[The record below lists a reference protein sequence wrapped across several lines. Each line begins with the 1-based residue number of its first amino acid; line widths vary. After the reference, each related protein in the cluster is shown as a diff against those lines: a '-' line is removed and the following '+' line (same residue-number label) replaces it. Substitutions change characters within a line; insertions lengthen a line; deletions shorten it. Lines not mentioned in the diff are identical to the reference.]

1 MHHRKTEFEPRATL
15 RGGDSTAGHRVA
27 SLLVLAG
34 AVRAAD
40 EKAAPEEA
48 PAARLDREFRE
59 QVRPVVQ
66 RFCLKCH
73 SSKEPEA
80 DIDLQKFGSLDDAR
94 RGLATW
100 QKVAEILDKGE
111 MPPPE
116 ARQPKADDRRILRG
130 WVGRYLDFE
139 AHASAGDP
147 GRVVLRRLSNV
158 EYANTIRDLTG
169 VDLDPRAS
177 SPRTGPPARGSP
189 IPATRW

>member
-1 MHHRKTEFEPRATL
+1 MLNKPVRIPAPTPSQRNLTTMQHRKTEFEPWGVVL
-15 RGGDSTAGHRVA
+15 A
-27 SLLVLAG
+27 SLLVLGGLAG
-34 AVRAAD
+34 PVHAAD
-40 EKAAPEEA
+40 EKAAPDES

-100 QKVAEILDKGE
+100 RKVAEILDKGE

-147 GRVVLRRLSNV
+147 GASCCDGSATSN
-158 EYANTIRDLTG
+158 T
-169 VDLDPRAS
+169 
-177 SPRTGPPARGSP
+177 RTRS
-189 IPATRW
+189 AT